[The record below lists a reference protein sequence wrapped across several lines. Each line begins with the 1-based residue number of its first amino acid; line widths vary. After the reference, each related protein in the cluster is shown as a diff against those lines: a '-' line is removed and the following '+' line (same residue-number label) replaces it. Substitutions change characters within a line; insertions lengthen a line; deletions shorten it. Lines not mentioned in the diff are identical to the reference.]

1 MITLILCLY
10 SLFSLNPSSNRRH
23 LSCNDCLYF
32 KNEDYQNCS
41 VLCCVLQLLTPNNLG
56 GTWRRICS
64 PDIRNVSALEVL
76 RNCALQIDIYLLTY
90 LHSHKHTYVS
100 SSYKWTRT
108 CWFRFSVC
116 FCMLFF
122 TMVCLSKFW
131 FRFLCVLFCM
141 LFFTM
146 VCLSKFW
153 FRFLCVLFL
162 HVILHEGMFVE
173 VLI

>member
-1 MITLILCLY
+1 
-10 SLFSLNPSSNRRH
+10 
-23 LSCNDCLYF
+23 
-32 KNEDYQNCS
+32 

-131 FRFLCVLFCM
+131 FKFLCVLFCM
-141 LFFTM
+141 LFFTR
-146 VCLSKFW
+146 VCLSRFW
-153 FRFLCVLFL
+153 FRFSMCIVSWLLCNWL
-162 HVILHEGMFVE
+162 HGKTRHRNELLWQRDVRLYSMTNV
-173 VLI
+173 VSLQAKKN